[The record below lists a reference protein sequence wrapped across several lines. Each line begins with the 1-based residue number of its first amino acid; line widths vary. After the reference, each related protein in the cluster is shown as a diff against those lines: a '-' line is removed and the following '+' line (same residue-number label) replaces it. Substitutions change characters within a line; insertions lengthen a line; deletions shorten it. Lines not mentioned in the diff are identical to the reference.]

1 MINKLITIGLLL
13 FSILSNAQIIA
24 ITESGDEVILYK
36 NNTWK
41 YSNDSANL
49 AIQTVKNEKLFVK
62 NEKSTFLVK
71 SSKTNVG
78 TWITPQEWNF
88 SKSKTGSPSEFDFNH
103 KSLDIYGMLIVEKAE
118 IPVES
123 LVEIAYQNALEV
135 AADTEIIEKEYRNV
149 NGINVIMMK
158 MKGTMNGVNFVYFGY
173 YYTNVE
179 GSFQFVT
186 YTTLNLLN
194 DYENDML
201 KLLNGLTEY

>member
-1 MINKLITIGLLL
+1 MIGKLITIGLLL
-13 FSILSNAQIIA
+13 FSILSNAQIMA
-24 ITESGDEVILYK
+24 LTESGDEVILYK

-41 YSNDSANL
+41 YSNDSVNL
-49 AIQTVKNEKLFVK
+49 AIKILKNEKLFVK
-62 NEKSTFLVK
+62 NEKSTFLIK

-78 TWITPQEWNF
+78 IWISPLEWNF
-88 SKSKTGSPSEFDFNH
+88 SKSKPESDSEFNFNN

-135 AADTEIIEKEYRNV
+135 APDTEIIEKEYRNV

-173 YYTNVE
+173 YYTSVE
-179 GSFQFVT
+179 GAFQFVT
-186 YTTLNLLN
+186 YTTLNLFN
-194 DYENDML
+194 DYENHML
-201 KLLNGLTEY
+201 KLLNGFTEY

>member
-13 FSILSNAQIIA
+13 FSILSNAQIMA
-24 ITESGDEVILYK
+24 VTESGDEVILYK

-41 YSNDSANL
+41 YTNDSVNL

-62 NEKSTFLVK
+62 NEKATFLVK

-78 TWITPQEWNF
+78 IWIAPQEWNF
-88 SKSKTGSPSEFDFNH
+88 SKSKTESPSEFDFNH

-123 LVEIAYQNALEV
+123 LVEIAYENALEV
-135 AADTEIIEKEYRNV
+135 APDTEIIEKEYRNV

-173 YYTNVE
+173 YYTSVE

-186 YTTLNLLN
+186 YTTLNLFN